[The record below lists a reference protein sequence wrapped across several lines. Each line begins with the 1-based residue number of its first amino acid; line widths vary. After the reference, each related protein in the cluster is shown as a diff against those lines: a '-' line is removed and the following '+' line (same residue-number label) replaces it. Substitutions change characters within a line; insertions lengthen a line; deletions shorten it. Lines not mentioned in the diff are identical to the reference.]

1 MHLRICPYLYV
12 AISFKQVFPLHWPWK
27 PQRWARGLPA
37 FLQFSQILSFS
48 WRNTWVVKRVCEFCP
63 QGTKGWLQP
72 HAQGDASSQR
82 WLWWSV
88 CDWVL
93 PACITPYLY
102 WPLINIDD
110 QLCTGNP
117 FFSLFVLG
125 GQQPGL
131 RATHQA
137 RNNFTLIALPRV
149 LIKQY
154 L

>member
-1 MHLRICPYLYV
+1 M
-12 AISFKQVFPLHWPWK
+12 
-27 PQRWARGLPA
+27 
-37 FLQFSQILSFS
+37 
-48 WRNTWVVKRVCEFCP
+48 
-63 QGTKGWLQP
+63 
-72 HAQGDASSQR
+72 
-82 WLWWSV
+82 

-117 FFSLFVLG
+117 LFSLFVLG

-137 RNNFTLIALPRV
+137 RNNFTLIAFPRV
-149 LIKQY
+149 LIKHRQKLRIY
-154 L
+154 AAARGLEAVMFVASGAGEGAQQSLAWRLAVPLQWFPPYRAPARSVQSVK